1 MWGLNRVLYRKVGEK
16 VKGFKR
22 LTRDKERELIRNDL
36 LKQLKDRNMFQQYY
50 VSLVNDYIHL
60 WDVKNGLVDNIEE
73 NGVTITYNNGGG
85 QSGEKKNDCV
95 PELYR
100 INGQMLKLLDNL
112 GLRGSNIKIESEEFE
127 L

>member
-1 MWGLNRVLYRKVGEK
+1 MWGLNRVWYRKVGEK

>member
-1 MWGLNRVLYRKVGEK
+1 M
-16 VKGFKR
+16 KGFKK

-112 GLRGSNIKIESEEFE
+112 GLRGADIKLPDKEFT